1 MEENTNT
8 AIFTL
13 MQKVVDKL
21 DAISKD
27 VNKKDQN
34 ELSDVISKENKQLKE
49 LIEITISN
57 QSVLGQKNLNTRKEI
72 IDSIKENAVTPNV
85 NNYTEFSLLGRKSHF
100 KPKTLII
107 MLFSLLIIWSS
118 LKYLPTYFIEKSS
131 LSKERE
137 EYLVFYN
144 FVYLKQLNNDK
155 IINANEILKKVQQ
168 KDTLFMKEYHTLLST
183 YQREIRKQE
192 LKEELNLLDNN
203 DR

>member
-21 DAISKD
+21 DAISKN

-137 EYLVFYN
+137 EYLVLYN
-144 FVYLKQLNNDK
+144 FVYLKQLNNDE

-192 LKEELNLLDNN
+192 LKEELKSLENN
-203 DR
+203 DS

>member
-1 MEENTNT
+1 MEENTNK

-21 DAISKD
+21 DTISKD
-27 VNKKDQN
+27 VNKKDQT
-34 ELSDVISKENKQLKE
+34 ELVDIVKKTNIAITALVTDMFNSQTKLLQTSSDISDEVSSCLKENK
-49 LIEITISN
+49 ITP
-57 QSVLGQKNLNTRKEI
+57 T
-72 IDSIKENAVTPNV
+72 V
-85 NNYTEFSLLGRKSHF
+85 NNYAEYSLLGSKSHF
-100 KPKTLII
+100 KPRSLII
-107 MLFSLLIIWSS
+107 MFFSLVIIWCSI
-118 LKYLPTYFIEKSS
+118 KYLPSYFTEKSM
-131 LSKERE
+131 LSNERE
-137 EYLVFYN
+137 EYQLFYN

-192 LKEELNLLDNN
+192 LKEELKLLDNN